1 MRTDPLSIALVSV
14 HGCPLARLGERD
26 TGGMNVYLLQLA
38 KELGERGIRADVFTR
53 YHDPKDPQAVELG
66 PNARVIHIEAGSW
79 HETKNDIYPLLPEFV
94 DNMVR
99 FQESNGLEYDVY
111 HSHYWLS
118 GQAVSMLNNDYG
130 IPHVAS
136 FHTLGEAKV
145 RARPAEVESDLRIR
159 SERAILNRADQIVA
173 VSEHER
179 LNMIDYYDA
188 SPDKIRVIPCGV
200 DMDTFRPRDKDES
213 RRELGIGDSKV
224 LLFVG
229 RVQPLKGPELLL
241 RAVANLKNREGLRL
255 LIVGGDEEGD
265 AELNQLRKL
274 AQELGITHMVTF
286 EGIVQ
291 QKRLPLY
298 YNAADVCIVPSYYE
312 SFGLVAA
319 EALACGT
326 PVIAAR
332 VGGLRETVTDGVNG
346 YLIPSRSPE
355 AFAERIDLLLDNDYL
370 CNALGARARTSVQ
383 RLAWPIV
390 ADQIVTLYGSLAL
403 ACN

>member
-1 MRTDPLSIALVSV
+1 MRTEPLSIALVSV

-38 KELGERGIRADVFTR
+38 KELGEKGIRADVFTR
-53 YHDPKDPQAVELG
+53 YHDPKDPQVVELG

-79 HETKNDIYPLLPEFV
+79 HEAKNDIYPLLPEFV

-99 FQESNGLEYDVY
+99 FQESNGLDYDLY

-118 GQAVSMLNNDYG
+118 GQAVSMLNGDYA

-145 RARPAEVESDLRIR
+145 RARPAEIESDLRIR
-159 SERAILNRADQIVA
+159 SERAILNQADQIVA

-188 SPDKIRVIPCGV
+188 PPDKIRVIPCGV
-200 DMDTFRPRDKDES
+200 DMDTFRPLDKGES
-213 RRELGIGDSKV
+213 RRELGIDDSKV

-241 RAVANLKNREGLRL
+241 RAVANLKKREGLRL

-265 AELNQLRKL
+265 AEINKLRKL
-274 AQELGITHMVTF
+274 AQELGITRMVSF
-286 EGIVQ
+286 EGVVQ
-291 QKRLPLY
+291 QKRLSLY

-370 CNALGARARTSVQ
+370 CKALGARARTSVQ
-383 RLAWPIV
+383 RLDWPIV
-390 ADQIVTLYGSLAL
+390 ADQIATLYGSLAL
-403 ACN
+403 ACS